1 MRSGRGRTPGGR
13 RLDLLRGG
21 CGGGVVE
28 RVCALGRDRGGG
40 TDLLRFCVDS
50 SGEAEDDDDE
60 EEGRILLCVFFCFL
74 IYLIVFFS
82 IVSTF

>member
-13 RLDLLRGG
+13 RLDLLRG

-28 RVCALGRDRGGG
+28 RVCALGRELGGG

-60 EEGRILLCVFFCFL
+60 EEEEEEGRILLCF
-74 IYLIVFFS
+74 FFS
-82 IVSTF
+82 F